1 MKKYIVCASLCLVCL
16 GFGSCSEDKLEA
28 ESVIVDSNVKQTE
41 FDKWIKV
48 NLTDPYNIQFVYRYD
63 HNETDMNY
71 YNVPADYEQ
80 AVKLAHIVKYASI
93 EAYDQVAG
101 VDFTRTYFPK
111 LFYATGEFQYRNN
124 GTMILGTAEGG
135 KKIFLAGTNHL
146 NKLSTTVE
154 SLNTYYLRTIHHEF
168 THILNQT
175 KNYTAEYQK
184 VNGSLYIG
192 DAWSSPEGQTGYL
205 QRGFISAYSQMEARE
220 DFAEMLSMYITNT
233 PEQWAKWMAEAGAK
247 DPETKLEAP
256 GAGHIAKKLE
266 MVRVYMRDEFNIDID
281 VLRDEILRREGD
293 VINGYVNLT
302 DLKIDK

>member
-1 MKKYIVCASLCLVCL
+1 MKKYILGASLCCMVL
-16 GFGSCSEDKLEA
+16 GFTSCAEDKLEDR
-28 ESVIVDSNVKQTE
+28 SIIVDSKTEQTD
-41 FDKWIKV
+41 FDKWIKA

-93 EAYDQVAG
+93 EAYDQVVG
-101 VDFTRTYFPK
+101 VEFTRKFFPK

-146 NKLSTTVE
+146 NKLSTNVE
-154 SLNTYYLRTIHHEF
+154 DLNTYYLRTIHHEF

-175 KNYTAEYQK
+175 KSFTADYQK
-184 VNGSLYIG
+184 VNGNLYIS
-192 DAWSSPEGQTGYL
+192 DAWSSQDGQTGYL
-205 QRGFISAYSQMEARE
+205 DRGFISAYSQMEARE

-233 PEQWAKWMAEAGAK
+233 PQQWAAWMADAAVDDKTGAA
-247 DPETKLEAP
+247 AP
-256 GAGHIAKKLE
+256 GAGYIAKKLE
-266 MVRVYMRDEFNIDID
+266 MVRTYMHDEFDIDID
-281 VLRDEILRREGD
+281 ELRDEILRREND
-293 VINGYVNLT
+293 VISGHVNLT

>member
-1 MKKYIVCASLCLVCL
+1 M
-16 GFGSCSEDKLEA
+16 
-28 ESVIVDSNVKQTE
+28 
-41 FDKWIKV
+41 
-48 NLTDPYNIQFVYRYD
+48 
-63 HNETDMNY
+63 
-71 YNVPADYEQ
+71 
-80 AVKLAHIVKYASI
+80 
-93 EAYDQVAG
+93 
-101 VDFTRTYFPK
+101 
-111 LFYATGEFQYRNN
+111 
-124 GTMILGTAEGG
+124 
-135 KKIFLAGTNHL
+135 
-146 NKLSTTVE
+146 
-154 SLNTYYLRTIHHEF
+154 
-168 THILNQT
+168 NQT

-247 DPETKLEAP
+247 DPETKVEAP